1 MALLKRWSIIIVV
14 FIVIYFSVGYTLSL
28 FYKPT
33 PHPLKG
39 KKAPDI
45 TVKKLDGTEINL
57 NSLSGKSLIVI
68 DFWATWCGPCTRAL
82 PALEKLAQKYEP
94 STVSFYAINV
104 WDGDTKKIND
114 FVKKNNIKNVNILYT
129 EGDDRSI
136 GEKFM
141 FNGIPAIFLLDS
153 DLTVRCFFSG
163 YSSSLDKLMD
173 KEIKKILQEKSK
185 PQT

>member
-82 PALEKLAQKYEP
+82 PALEKLAQKYKNEI
-94 STVSFYAINV
+94 VFAKVNV
-104 WDGDTKKIND
+104 DENPDIASEFGIMSIPTFII
-114 FVKKNNIKNVNILYT
+114 FKNGEVVGNIIGAMPEEIL
-129 EGDDRSI
+129 ER
-136 GEKFM
+136 
-141 FNGIPAIFLLDS
+141 
-153 DLTVRCFFSG
+153 
-163 YSSSLDKLMD
+163 
-173 KEIKKILQEKSK
+173 KILEFLK
-185 PQT
+185 